1 MTLGELVRLL
11 DQHGVNLALTAE
23 GKLKPTADQQPPAEV
38 IEGIR
43 AHRAALVRRLERGQR
58 ADGRLDVA
66 RLSALPGH
74 CGSCARWEEA
84 PDWGPLMGVCG
95 CPPAAWPGGLPPLAI
110 HAGHRCAAYREEG
123 EEVGRGY
130 RAKGQAPAPRPRPR
144 QVTL

>member
-1 MTLGELVRLL
+1 MKSALVEQLLKAAVDQGQGVRDFASTLPQAAPE
-11 DQHGVNLALTAE
+11 AFT
-23 GKLKPTADQQPPAEV
+23 PPA
-38 IEGIR
+38 
-43 AHRAALVRRLERGQR
+43 ATSS
-58 ADGRLDVA
+58 RLDVA
-66 RLSALPGH
+66 ALSALPGR

-84 PDWGPLMGVCG
+84 PDWGPHMGTCG

-130 RAKGQAPAPRPRPR
+130 RAKGQASAPRPRPR

>member
-74 CGSCARWEEA
+74 CGSCARWQGPDAYGDGLCSLGRAAHGWHDGNPRA
-84 PDWGPLMGVCG
+84 PVLIVP
-95 CPPAAWPGGLPPLAI
+95 
-110 HAGHRCAAYREEG
+110 HHKCAAHG
-123 EEVGRGY
+123 GAGWK
-130 RAKGQAPAPRPRPR
+130 AKGRA
-144 QVTL
+144 

>member
-1 MTLGELVRLL
+1 MRLSDLRRELVR
-11 DQHGVNLALTAE
+11 HGVTLAVSEA
-23 GKLKPTADQQPPAEV
+23 GKLRPSAAAPPPREL
-38 IEGIR
+38 IEAMR
-43 AHRAALVRRLERGQR
+43 EHRAALLRQVQEGRLS
-58 ADGRLDVA
+58 DGRLDVA
-66 RLSALPGH
+66 RLAAAPGH